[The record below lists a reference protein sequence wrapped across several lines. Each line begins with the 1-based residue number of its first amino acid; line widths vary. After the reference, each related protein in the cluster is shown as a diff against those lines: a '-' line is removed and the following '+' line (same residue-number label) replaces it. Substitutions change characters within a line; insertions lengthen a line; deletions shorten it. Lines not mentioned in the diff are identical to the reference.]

1 MLNNITDRELLENIY
16 VILLQI
22 LNKVNEI
29 DKDDKQFTMN
39 VLANLVGDTLM
50 DIKKCN

>member
-1 MLNNITDRELLENIY
+1 MLNNMTERELLENIY

-22 LNKVNEI
+22 LNKVSEI

-39 VLANLVGDTLM
+39 VLANLVGDRIM
-50 DIKKCN
+50 QKQ